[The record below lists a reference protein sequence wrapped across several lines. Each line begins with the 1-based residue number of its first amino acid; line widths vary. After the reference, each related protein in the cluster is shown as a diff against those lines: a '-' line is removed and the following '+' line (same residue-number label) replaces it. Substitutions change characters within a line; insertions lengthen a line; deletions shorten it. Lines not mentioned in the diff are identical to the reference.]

1 MDTGV
6 VQYPCGRCELEV
18 KDGDQAIQCEGHS
31 SAWFH
36 CSCGL
41 GLNLTDVQYE
51 RLSLSQEKWICGN
64 CCCDYSLQPLRW
76 HSRLSEK
83 VNKNSNLGYSHDRGL
98 S

>member
-64 CCCDYSLQPLRW
+64 CCCDYSLPAF
-76 HSRLSEK
+76 K
-83 VNKNSNLGYSHDRGL
+83 VAQSSLGKG
-98 S
+98 